1 MRLIANIG
9 TIFLFI
15 LAAIAVVFGF
25 LFVLGSFSPQGS
37 TSWILPGILIIGF
50 GMVCAA
56 GAVALIFFNRKKA
69 KEEAAELDQRVNLN
83 IDLPGEVKIESMKCA
98 SCGSPLTTDNIKMAA
113 GAPVVSC
120 PYCGTSYQLTE
131 EPKW

>member
-1 MRLIANIG
+1 MRLLANIG
-9 TIFLFI
+9 TSILFI

-69 KEEAAELDQRVNLN
+69 KEEAAEINQRVNFN

-98 SCGSPLTTDNIKMAA
+98 SCGSPLTTDNI
-113 GAPVVSC
+113 
-120 PYCGTSYQLTE
+120 
-131 EPKW
+131 

>member
-1 MRLIANIG
+1 MKLIANIG
-9 TIFLFI
+9 TAILFI
-15 LAAIAVVFGF
+15 LAGIAIVFGF

-37 TSWILPGILIIGF
+37 TGWILPGILIIGF
-50 GMVCAA
+50 GLLCAA
-56 GAVALIFFNRKKA
+56 GGVALIFFNRKKT
-69 KEEAAELDQRVNLN
+69 KEAAEINQNVNFN
-83 IDLPGEVKIESMKCA
+83 IDLPGEVKIESMKCV

-120 PYCGTSYQLTE
+120 PYCGTSYQFTE